1 MIYANACRFGH
12 TFHGSFGFVIESPV
26 GPNDSPQ
33 MPIVEEAVPFGRKVV
48 RRIAQGLASLE
59 NAVAIDDPGPLLGG
73 GMSANMC
80 DEVVGLIE
88 DTGIS
93 KLEISVA
100 FSPEWGSES
109 GEPSHAFRVERRYM
123 DLLKEASSNGQSPWA
138 EARKVDYVDSMPLL
152 LTRDEYADFASG
164 RRALDAQLALDRIV
178 FSKASE
184 WQNEHEWRI
193 SSGAGRNEE
202 ALYED
207 VPFHPLELSALIL
220 GCRALQ
226 SAIVRAQKSIAAR
239 NQGDVVPTPLSPM
252 HRRWLP
258 RRPHWLPLYAR
269 PGSRKH
275 EKLKPLT

>member
-1 MIYANACRFGH
+1 MRKTKVLCLIDRIDSVQQWSHYADEHYG
-12 TFHGSFGFVIESPV
+12 
-26 GPNDSPQ
+26 
-33 MPIVEEAVPFGRKVV
+33 
-48 RRIAQGLASLE
+48 
-59 NAVAIDDPGPLLGG
+59 VALQFQ
-73 GMSANMC
+73 SA
-80 DEVVGLIE
+80 
-88 DTGIS
+88 
-93 KLEISVA
+93 A
-100 FSPEWGSES
+100 
-109 GEPSHAFRVERRYM
+109 
-123 DLLKEASSNGQSPWA
+123 NGQSPWA